1 METQS
6 KYRMAGNNHN
16 GLSLTDGC
24 NNSGSIH
31 SFALRISNSCAN
43 FFNSSLFAKSFL
55 RTFLIVA
62 FVFVPGV
69 VSALD
74 IPLSSGDMCG
84 SDYHASF
91 TQSSGLAINLNVTL
105 NSSCVVTASTTIN
118 DNSGNNGNKA
128 HYDAY
133 NFGTCHFGS
142 YYYSAGTYHLYYN
155 STTNTVTI
163 ETSANAHSCGP
174 VLTSSPTSLSLS
186 TTAPNASSSS
196 TFTVSGSS
204 LQGGVTVSLGT
215 GSKLELCDTQ
225 NGTYSSSVVISQSDA
240 TSGKTMYVRI
250 KANQSPVSNGNENIM
265 LSSTSATSVNV
276 PVTINIT
283 APSITVTQGTCSAT
297 SNVFKPV
304 GQSSVSAGTFIV
316 TSTSG
321 VASYNTLTITA
332 PSGFVISTNDSYN
345 SSDDQQTLTLT
356 SNISSSTTYYVF
368 FVGSSDA
375 SGQVSFGDAASSK
388 TSCSFSAKIPTLS
401 LSPSSIA
408 LSNSSTS
415 QVVTITSNLSGAT
428 LQLSGTNA
436 SSFSVSPT
444 SVTFS
449 GGTAT
454 VTVSVSGEIPNEGL
468 VATLTATNSTY
479 NISSTANISAS
490 SCVGESLL
498 NAANPAG
505 INSNFTKDDSGTW
518 VNTDQYQWGGTSGAT
533 VSSNNNVSLIK
544 GQAYKLTVINNTTPK
559 YIKLTVAS
567 LPMNSGN
574 SFRLG
579 TNNNDYV
586 HTTETFVFTA
596 TSNATGKIVMGAYGD
611 NGSGSDAYLS
621 SISLTSICPPV
632 VKITEAG
639 THAICSGTGDGTDKL
654 TATVTNGTA
663 NYTYSWYN
671 STDGTNWSGTAISTT
686 SGSSSTTNVLTLT
699 SGSTFDVTKLYY
711 RVIVEDANGLKD
723 TAIYQYACGPELTVS
738 PTSLSF
744 STPQGQASTASTL
757 AVTGSSLEGNIT
769 VSLPGSS
776 VLEMSTDGVTYTTN
790 SITITKSGDTAEG
803 TIYFRIKASA
813 TKTSGTAQETVTIS
827 TPEGA
832 GTEEKTVT
840 VNATVS
846 GPVIT
851 ATPTSLTALTSD
863 WNTVSAETRTF
874 TVSGKGLEG
883 SVNVDD
889 ELSRLEFSTT
899 GDTYYSYLSLSM
911 AENKTVSATT
921 VYVRISA
928 SALETEG
935 QLMDSIIVNSTNAD
949 TQTVTI
955 PVTVNGPEM
964 TVSAASGSLT
974 ANYGGESN
982 KVTFTVSGNVLQSD
996 VTVSAVGTNML
1007 LSTSENGEYSKSLT
1021 LSRGSGTLA
1030 STTVYA
1036 KIDDTDIISTAQQQT
1051 INVTSTY
1058 ADAKSVTV
1066 SVTVVAPTI
1075 SVTLDNGNCVST
1087 PVVKQAN
1094 ADAGSFVIS
1103 STSGVLTDNPLIV
1116 AAPAGFV
1123 IIGYGND
1130 PLDTVTI
1137 RENITS
1143 PITLHVLF
1151 TGNVS
1156 SSGKVKFFQAEDS
1169 LTQTSCTFEG
1179 KAPSF
1184 VITDCANLY
1193 IPNNLTKV
1201 VPFSLTDLP
1210 DGYTIRVTSSND
1222 SLKLGTDVNY
1232 VSFESVSLEN
1242 GDALYSKYI
1251 GDRDGQTAT
1260 LTYAVYMGDSK
1271 ILDLGSCTV
1280 HLSLVDASVSCV
1292 SQYAN
1297 VSGYSFNDTTLVG
1310 HFTLTLKNGETVID
1324 RANPDQVQNL
1334 SQSCTTGSADS
1345 YNGTGVNLSWAGV
1358 LIDLSGLGL
1367 KAQVDL
1373 PELSFGTYGIYGFP
1387 TSQVSNY
1394 MKGKNNCTVETCSS
1408 VNGISNYFYATYN
1421 SDPNCRANL
1430 QNQQPVIGRFLFDF
1444 NYNNDA
1450 TWDNSNQEI
1459 YFYVEGDTL
1468 YYAMNSMPLTT
1479 ITDGGAQGACLSD
1492 TVNGR
1497 TLTAN
1502 FSYSRNGI
1510 NEAVSG
1516 YQYKWL
1522 KNGVEISGATNA
1534 TYTAKQFG
1542 NYTVRVSCQFETNVK
1557 TDADSCLGN
1566 VYRLVRTSDPYVVR
1580 SCLGAEFVPATG
1592 ALVDKAPCSGS
1603 SDTLSVSIDSVKVAS
1618 ESDEAGSYAVWQ
1630 YSDDGNGF
1638 SDVGSHIVLNSTVFD
1653 SPAQAQVVDTAVS
1666 QPGYYRLMVSVPD
1679 GENSI
1684 KTYSGV
1690 FHVETAYPAL
1700 TITPSTVN
1708 LSITNPTQVV
1718 TVTGTCGLQGAT
1730 LSFGN
1735 DTHFEVVEGNT
1746 LVFDNGQ
1753 ATATVRLKECHNV
1766 TINTTL
1772 TAVNG
1777 SVSSDA
1783 ITVSSEA
1790 CTPSLT
1796 FSPSSMALSKDISSQ
1811 NVTLSATCGITSA
1824 QLTLLDQVNFEVVGG
1839 TSASFVD
1846 GVDTITVKLKDDVV
1860 LTHDLHTSLS
1870 ASATLCNQTY
1880 NTATAL
1886 SIDATGCAPENLI
1899 SDGVSELMLY
1909 TISGDLYRQN
1919 QSTFVQLNTNG
1930 ILTSN
1935 SSITLTKGKSY
1946 LFSFSNAATWGGA
1959 NLKVSVGS
1967 TELFTFETS
1976 TNGVVKTHIYTP
1988 QNTISG
1994 SLKLTGT
2001 NCIST
2006 ISVSSI
2012 CPPFVSLEKVG
2023 SALVCSGTFTGGDK
2037 LVASVENG
2045 TSPFTYIWKK
2055 GESVITDS
2063 TRAELCLNNST
2074 VFTSGATY
2082 SVIVTDNNGTKDTAQ
2097 YTYNCSP
2104 MINTISNDTVCFES
2118 GNTAS
2123 INVNYTNFT
2132 GFEVDSFS
2140 VYDSNDN
2147 LVFTKTLNPSVTAAT
2162 TDSENLSF
2170 STEGESRGDSYWSV
2184 KINYTETTGSVYK
2197 QTEPTTF
2204 RLFEKQ
2210 MCDASISDKSVIN
2223 VSSDGQQ
2230 DTFTVNNLFDT
2241 DVLELFGNANYTVEV
2256 IDNATSSTVTSSKMT
2271 YSTSQ
2276 SYANPVISVNK
2287 AAAATDGTESSYTI
2301 KLTSQFGEVIEK
2313 TFAVKQVP
2321 FGESPSVRLAAT
2333 PFYCQGQ
2340 NITITLSNPQDI
2352 NTSYDGFAY
2361 TIDVYSNASKIGT
2374 INPAIV
2380 GDNTYMVGASETGT
2394 LTFKVNVSATGYASR
2409 EISSTS
2415 VSSAKN
2421 PMSAAISDANASY
2434 STTECE
2440 NLTLTKTINVTSP
2453 QNGATMTY
2461 SWKQGGT
2468 VLKSG
2473 SVAVSSLTSVYNLS
2487 LTHNFTT
2494 IGANTV
2500 TLEVSLGCHDV
2511 SKNVTVTVAECTF
2524 DIPSV
2529 AENGYCDG
2537 EIDLSVNIT
2546 SPASSENFITPAYTL
2561 SRTDAGGGTY
2571 NAGSWS
2577 GNTIHLSGLTAS
2589 SYTFKVEVFAD
2600 VAKQI
2605 KIGEV
2610 TEEVVPG
2617 DACVQNYFVNNQSGV
2632 SGNGSSWA
2640 QAASAGADGAFNT
2653 IDEALLAAATLHANE
2668 ATANKQI
2675 AIYVSKNGGDYAVNG
2690 INGSVKTDT
2699 LKNISIYGGYNYTD
2713 GTSTEYVTGC
2723 GYTAIKNT
2731 SNRTDAI
2738 FKISDGKNVIS
2749 HLDFNDA
2756 VGSSTSVIYSANNTV
2771 EEQLE
2776 VNDCKFQN
2784 NDGGAIKL
2792 NSTNGGKLEIY
2803 DSKFI
2808 TNTPEGSAQVQGA
2821 ALNIVGPY
2829 ELIVSTKDNV
2839 NKMPATKDDTT
2850 DWRDC
2855 SADKSMIVNLLDPA
2869 DSLKC
2874 ANLFDRNAY
2883 TGSGQYSSGVLR
2895 GGAVH
2900 LDGLSSV
2907 LIESSFFTNNYINS
2921 NSNIFGAVIYIGNT
2935 NSLNFRYSYLTNNK
2949 TNSNETSEGAVLFTE
2964 NIANTNYSYLWFNNT
2979 YMVKGLGGAFASHK
2993 STVNVSNSMFSNGK
3007 ITQTGRGA
3015 SMYATES
3022 SLISIADSKFYKNTM
3037 TSGDGTCAGSYV
3049 SGAAV
3054 NVTHSVY
3061 VENEAQQN
3069 GAAFYT
3075 EGKNGTSY
3083 DPNTLVSVTKCL
3095 FMKNKVSSGQGAG
3108 PAIMAKNSRIL
3119 INKTEFYQNY
3129 FYEKGGTITL
3139 ENCYS
3144 NIFSSSFV
3152 KNTYGGS
3159 RNQTAACVDV
3169 NGGIGDTT
3177 ANVIFA
3183 NCTMTENVGNQYGV
3197 ISALNGAKVDIISSS
3212 IINNDCNGT
3221 AILYKNGTG
3230 SRINMYNSIVSGN
3243 TLNGSSDG
3251 DNVLSLLTTK
3261 KYNTIGESIYFDNGG
3276 TSIGTTQLEEGAC
3289 SSVSFSVASDL
3300 TSSYCSYGP
3309 NIVSTTPFLEDHQ
3322 TCRSYGMSRLEL
3334 RELAGTNST
3343 LLDELLSDEH
3353 DAPRAW
3359 RNLDFEHLAM
3369 VNLTDSMRTYQGA
3382 VEGGLTLYEGQ
3393 NFTIDIMSMPALC
3406 TGGELHQPYLDI
3418 DITGTKTEAGKQLTT
3433 NLLTT
3438 RYGLDI
3444 KKINGTDT
3452 TLVVSQKP
3460 IEAVDSIAVNLF
3472 SVYMENVVAGLHLVT
3487 VTCYDSVDIT
3497 KPVEFYS
3504 KSIDIPQIYQTA
3516 LAWTGAANDGNYN
3529 NIQNWKYRNADG
3541 TLGAVPTLISKPS
3554 SCFDAHIGWDNP
3566 DTETSDHVSKLP
3578 TIIGSVGECADVYF
3592 HPGGSLGNVHRL
3604 SYKKAHVEMALKSK
3618 SSKSTLNMWYLLAPP
3633 LKEVYTADYYSEDR
3647 TSYMRYITAKK
3658 DGDNYSA
3665 SWSLSMRNYD
3675 VLLSQSLLGC
3685 AFKYYL
3691 KKPLFADTTM
3701 VYTFPNSRT
3710 KYTYVDTKEDV
3721 FLNKTD
3727 YRYRFLF
3734 EDDNNKF
3741 DSLKTVTIDLVTRF
3755 EGLGLSNADS
3765 AYTEKLKADGGY
3777 YIVLTNP
3784 YMSHLD
3790 LDKFYEDNSD
3800 VIAADIKLLPAEVGD
3815 FVSYSNGISNNM
3827 TKYVAPLQSFLVKPL
3842 SLGATLSLKFD
3853 ASRLSVASPTDDTKN
3868 LLRSSTKPTDMLNL
3882 QLQKSGY
3889 VSVSAYVMAN
3899 ETATADYRLNEDVQN
3914 LLAYDALLDIYTHAG
3929 NVIVETNVLNRDSLT
3944 GIVVPV
3950 TLYQKTAGNVT
3961 VQISNA
3967 DAFVDA
3973 DEIYWVDSL
3982 SSPITKTPLSV
3993 QSTFV
3998 YNLPKGNTS
4007 KRFYLFFEQKPRV
4020 REYIDET
4027 MCLGSTLN
4035 TPAGTFSPTTP
4046 GNISMHQLKESN
4058 SVNVPDTSC
4067 YVNLDVKPSYKIN
4080 ISDSIYEAMGYRK
4093 NGFRL
4098 PIQDTVGVVHDTLR
4112 LSTVDDCDSLVYL
4125 SLKVKKRFFDVS
4137 IFYGKPDA
4145 VLTRVDS
4152 MGNGL
4157 NLNGN
4162 ALAVFDEDVPVNLC
4176 SKTNVLCKNNSSYEA
4191 HSIVLS
4197 DSADLYIP
4205 YDFFAENIV
4214 YKRKPSI
4221 FATLEGGWESIVLPF
4236 KATEFRNSGREDNA
4250 GLPVTNMKPFSK
4262 IDNNANGDFW
4272 LKKFVTS
4279 QSDALGF
4286 DAPDV
4291 PVMEAYVPYLVA
4303 FPGTAWG
4310 EEYSLIGQTISYS
4323 ASNASVSATPTNIK
4337 TSLPLFDVYGT
4348 TGKIMVNN
4356 CYTLNSSLNK
4366 FLYSEGLTSVLPFRL
4381 YVTSIKKTPS
4391 PFRSL
4396 SIYNVNEGENGDGY
4410 TDQVDDANSSS
4421 QFAVYEKDGELCI
4434 YSSTSGEADVYDM
4447 KALKVVRSKVKY
4459 TKGETLV
4466 LGLPAG
4472 VYVVNNVKCVLAK

>member
-1 METQS
+1 
-6 KYRMAGNNHN
+6 
-16 GLSLTDGC
+16 
-24 NNSGSIH
+24 
-31 SFALRISNSCAN
+31 
-43 FFNSSLFAKSFL
+43 
-55 RTFLIVA
+55 
-62 FVFVPGV
+62 
-69 VSALD
+69 
-74 IPLSSGDMCG
+74 
-84 SDYHASF
+84 
-91 TQSSGLAINLNVTL
+91 
-105 NSSCVVTASTTIN
+105 
-118 DNSGNNGNKA
+118 
-128 HYDAY
+128 
-133 NFGTCHFGS
+133 
-142 YYYSAGTYHLYYN
+142 
-155 STTNTVTI
+155 
-163 ETSANAHSCGP
+163 
-174 VLTSSPTSLSLS
+174 
-186 TTAPNASSSS
+186 
-196 TFTVSGSS
+196 
-204 LQGGVTVSLGT
+204 
-215 GSKLELCDTQ
+215 
-225 NGTYSSSVVISQSDA
+225 
-240 TSGKTMYVRI
+240 
-250 KANQSPVSNGNENIM
+250 
-265 LSSTSATSVNV
+265 
-276 PVTINIT
+276 
-283 APSITVTQGTCSAT
+283 
-297 SNVFKPV
+297 
-304 GQSSVSAGTFIV
+304 
-316 TSTSG
+316 
-321 VASYNTLTITA
+321 
-332 PSGFVISTNDSYN
+332 
-345 SSDDQQTLTLT
+345 
-356 SNISSSTTYYVF
+356 
-368 FVGSSDA
+368 
-375 SGQVSFGDAASSK
+375 
-388 TSCSFSAKIPTLS
+388 
-401 LSPSSIA
+401 
-408 LSNSSTS
+408 
-415 QVVTITSNLSGAT
+415 
-428 LQLSGTNA
+428 
-436 SSFSVSPT
+436 
-444 SVTFS
+444 
-449 GGTAT
+449 
-454 VTVSVSGEIPNEGL
+454 
-468 VATLTATNSTY
+468 
-479 NISSTANISAS
+479 
-490 SCVGESLL
+490 
-498 NAANPAG
+498 
-505 INSNFTKDDSGTW
+505 
-518 VNTDQYQWGGTSGAT
+518 
-533 VSSNNNVSLIK
+533 
-544 GQAYKLTVINNTTPK
+544 
-559 YIKLTVAS
+559 
-567 LPMNSGN
+567 
-574 SFRLG
+574 
-579 TNNNDYV
+579 
-586 HTTETFVFTA
+586 
-596 TSNATGKIVMGAYGD
+596 
-611 NGSGSDAYLS
+611 
-621 SISLTSICPPV
+621 
-632 VKITEAG
+632 
-639 THAICSGTGDGTDKL
+639 
-654 TATVTNGTA
+654 
-663 NYTYSWYN
+663 
-671 STDGTNWSGTAISTT
+671 
-686 SGSSSTTNVLTLT
+686 
-699 SGSTFDVTKLYY
+699 
-711 RVIVEDANGLKD
+711 
-723 TAIYQYACGPELTVS
+723 
-738 PTSLSF
+738 
-744 STPQGQASTASTL
+744 
-757 AVTGSSLEGNIT
+757 
-769 VSLPGSS
+769 
-776 VLEMSTDGVTYTTN
+776 
-790 SITITKSGDTAEG
+790 
-803 TIYFRIKASA
+803 
-813 TKTSGTAQETVTIS
+813 
-827 TPEGA
+827 
-832 GTEEKTVT
+832 
-840 VNATVS
+840 
-846 GPVIT
+846 
-851 ATPTSLTALTSD
+851 
-863 WNTVSAETRTF
+863 
-874 TVSGKGLEG
+874 
-883 SVNVDD
+883 
-889 ELSRLEFSTT
+889 
-899 GDTYYSYLSLSM
+899 
-911 AENKTVSATT
+911 
-921 VYVRISA
+921 
-928 SALETEG
+928 
-935 QLMDSIIVNSTNAD
+935 
-949 TQTVTI
+949 
-955 PVTVNGPEM
+955 
-964 TVSAASGSLT
+964 
-974 ANYGGESN
+974 
-982 KVTFTVSGNVLQSD
+982 
-996 VTVSAVGTNML
+996 
-1007 LSTSENGEYSKSLT
+1007 
-1021 LSRGSGTLA
+1021 
-1030 STTVYA
+1030 
-1036 KIDDTDIISTAQQQT
+1036 
-1051 INVTSTY
+1051 
-1058 ADAKSVTV
+1058 
-1066 SVTVVAPTI
+1066 
-1075 SVTLDNGNCVST
+1075 
-1087 PVVKQAN
+1087 
-1094 ADAGSFVIS
+1094 
-1103 STSGVLTDNPLIV
+1103 
-1116 AAPAGFV
+1116 
-1123 IIGYGND
+1123 
-1130 PLDTVTI
+1130 
-1137 RENITS
+1137 
-1143 PITLHVLF
+1143 
-1151 TGNVS
+1151 
-1156 SSGKVKFFQAEDS
+1156 
-1169 LTQTSCTFEG
+1169 
-1179 KAPSF
+1179 
-1184 VITDCANLY
+1184 
-1193 IPNNLTKV
+1193 
-1201 VPFSLTDLP
+1201 
-1210 DGYTIRVTSSND
+1210 
-1222 SLKLGTDVNY
+1222 
-1232 VSFESVSLEN
+1232 
-1242 GDALYSKYI
+1242 
-1251 GDRDGQTAT
+1251 
-1260 LTYAVYMGDSK
+1260 
-1271 ILDLGSCTV
+1271 
-1280 HLSLVDASVSCV
+1280 
-1292 SQYAN
+1292 
-1297 VSGYSFNDTTLVG
+1297 
-1310 HFTLTLKNGETVID
+1310 
-1324 RANPDQVQNL
+1324 
-1334 SQSCTTGSADS
+1334 
-1345 YNGTGVNLSWAGV
+1345 
-1358 LIDLSGLGL
+1358 
-1367 KAQVDL
+1367 
-1373 PELSFGTYGIYGFP
+1373 
-1387 TSQVSNY
+1387 
-1394 MKGKNNCTVETCSS
+1394 
-1408 VNGISNYFYATYN
+1408 
-1421 SDPNCRANL
+1421 
-1430 QNQQPVIGRFLFDF
+1430 
-1444 NYNNDA
+1444 
-1450 TWDNSNQEI
+1450 
-1459 YFYVEGDTL
+1459 
-1468 YYAMNSMPLTT
+1468 
-1479 ITDGGAQGACLSD
+1479 
-1492 TVNGR
+1492 
-1497 TLTAN
+1497 
-1502 FSYSRNGI
+1502 
-1510 NEAVSG
+1510 
-1516 YQYKWL
+1516 
-1522 KNGVEISGATNA
+1522 
-1534 TYTAKQFG
+1534 
-1542 NYTVRVSCQFETNVK
+1542 
-1557 TDADSCLGN
+1557 
-1566 VYRLVRTSDPYVVR
+1566 
-1580 SCLGAEFVPATG
+1580 
-1592 ALVDKAPCSGS
+1592 
-1603 SDTLSVSIDSVKVAS
+1603 
-1618 ESDEAGSYAVWQ
+1618 
-1630 YSDDGNGF
+1630 
-1638 SDVGSHIVLNSTVFD
+1638 
-1653 SPAQAQVVDTAVS
+1653 
-1666 QPGYYRLMVSVPD
+1666 
-1679 GENSI
+1679 
-1684 KTYSGV
+1684 
-1690 FHVETAYPAL
+1690 
-1700 TITPSTVN
+1700 
-1708 LSITNPTQVV
+1708 
-1718 TVTGTCGLQGAT
+1718 
-1730 LSFGN
+1730 
-1735 DTHFEVVEGNT
+1735 
-1746 LVFDNGQ
+1746 
-1753 ATATVRLKECHNV
+1753 
-1766 TINTTL
+1766 
-1772 TAVNG
+1772 
-1777 SVSSDA
+1777 
-1783 ITVSSEA
+1783 
-1790 CTPSLT
+1790 
-1796 FSPSSMALSKDISSQ
+1796 
-1811 NVTLSATCGITSA
+1811 
-1824 QLTLLDQVNFEVVGG
+1824 
-1839 TSASFVD
+1839 
-1846 GVDTITVKLKDDVV
+1846 
-1860 LTHDLHTSLS
+1860 
-1870 ASATLCNQTY
+1870 
-1880 NTATAL
+1880 
-1886 SIDATGCAPENLI
+1886 
-1899 SDGVSELMLY
+1899 
-1909 TISGDLYRQN
+1909 
-1919 QSTFVQLNTNG
+1919 
-1930 ILTSN
+1930 
-1935 SSITLTKGKSY
+1935 
-1946 LFSFSNAATWGGA
+1946 
-1959 NLKVSVGS
+1959 
-1967 TELFTFETS
+1967 
-1976 TNGVVKTHIYTP
+1976 
-1988 QNTISG
+1988 
-1994 SLKLTGT
+1994 
-2001 NCIST
+2001 
-2006 ISVSSI
+2006 
-2012 CPPFVSLEKVG
+2012 
-2023 SALVCSGTFTGGDK
+2023 
-2037 LVASVENG
+2037 
-2045 TSPFTYIWKK
+2045 
-2055 GESVITDS
+2055 
-2063 TRAELCLNNST
+2063 
-2074 VFTSGATY
+2074 
-2082 SVIVTDNNGTKDTAQ
+2082 
-2097 YTYNCSP
+2097 
-2104 MINTISNDTVCFES
+2104 
-2118 GNTAS
+2118 
-2123 INVNYTNFT
+2123 
-2132 GFEVDSFS
+2132 
-2140 VYDSNDN
+2140 
-2147 LVFTKTLNPSVTAAT
+2147 
-2162 TDSENLSF
+2162 
-2170 STEGESRGDSYWSV
+2170 
-2184 KINYTETTGSVYK
+2184 
-2197 QTEPTTF
+2197 
-2204 RLFEKQ
+2204 
-2210 MCDASISDKSVIN
+2210 
-2223 VSSDGQQ
+2223 
-2230 DTFTVNNLFDT
+2230 
-2241 DVLELFGNANYTVEV
+2241 
-2256 IDNATSSTVTSSKMT
+2256 
-2271 YSTSQ
+2271 
-2276 SYANPVISVNK
+2276 
-2287 AAAATDGTESSYTI
+2287 
-2301 KLTSQFGEVIEK
+2301 
-2313 TFAVKQVP
+2313 
-2321 FGESPSVRLAAT
+2321 
-2333 PFYCQGQ
+2333 
-2340 NITITLSNPQDI
+2340 
-2352 NTSYDGFAY
+2352 
-2361 TIDVYSNASKIGT
+2361 
-2374 INPAIV
+2374 
-2380 GDNTYMVGASETGT
+2380 MVGASETGT

-2500 TLEVSLGCHDV
+2500 TLEVSLGCDVV

-2577 GNTIHLSGLTAS
+2577 GNIIHLSGLTAS

-2617 DACVQNYFVNNQSGV
+2617 NACVQNYFVYNRGNA

-2640 QAASAGADGAFNT
+2640 QAGSAGADGAFNT

-2869 DSLKC
+2869 DSTKC
-2874 ANLFDRNAY
+2874 ANLFDRNAH
-2883 TGSGQYSSGVLR
+2883 TGSGQYSAGVLR

-2921 NSNIFGAVIYIGNT
+2921 NYNIFGAVIYIGNT
-2935 NSLNFRYSYLTNNK
+2935 NSLNFRYSYLTNN
-2949 TNSNETSEGAVLFTE
+2949 TMYSNQTSEGAVLFTE

-3007 ITQTGRGA
+3007 ITETGMGA

-3037 TSGDGTCAGSYV
+3037 TSGNGTCAGSYV

-3061 VENEAQQN
+3061 VENKAQQN

-3083 DPNTLVSVTKCL
+3083 DPNTLVSLTKCL
-3095 FMKNKVSSGQGAG
+3095 FINNEVANGQGSG

-3119 INKTEFYQNY
+3119 INKTEFYQNK
-3129 FYEKGGTITL
+3129 FYEKGGTVNL

-3152 KNTYGGS
+3152 KNTYGGT

-3183 NCTMTENVGNQYGV
+3183 NCTMTENVGNQHGV

-3221 AILYKNGTG
+3221 AILYKDGTG

-3276 TSIGTTQLEEGAC
+3276 TSIGTTQLEEGTC

-3322 TCRSYGMSRLEL
+3322 ICRSYGMSRLEL

-3359 RNLDFEHLAM
+3359 RNLDLEHLAM

-3504 KSIDIPQIYQTA
+3504 KSIDIPQISQTA
-3516 LAWTGAANDGNYN
+3516 LAWTGAANDGDYN

-3541 TLGAVPTLISKPS
+3541 TLGAEPTLISKPS

-3618 SSKSTLNMWYLLAPP
+3618 SSKSTSSMWYLLAPP
-3633 LKEVYTADYYSEDR
+3633 LKEVYTGDYYSEDR

-3685 AFKYYL
+3685 AFRYFV

-3710 KYTYVDTKEDV
+3710 KYTYVDNTDV

-3755 EGLGLSNADS
+3755 EGLDLSKADS

-3790 LDKFYEDNSD
+3790 LDKFHEDNSD

-3914 LLAYDALLDIYTHAG
+3914 LLAQDAPLDIYTHAG

-3950 TLYQKTAGNVT
+3950 TLYQNAAGNVT

-3982 SSPITKTPLSV
+3982 SSPIMKTPLSV

-3998 YNLPKGNTS
+3998 YTLPKGNTS
-4007 KRFYLFFEQKPRV
+4007 KRFYLVFDQKPRV

-4112 LSTVDDCDSLVYL
+4112 LSTVDGCDSLVYL

-4176 SKTNVLCKNNSSYEA
+4176 SKTNVLCKNNGSYEA

-4366 FLYSEGLTSVLPFRL
+4366 FVYSEGLTSVLPFRL
-4381 YVTSIKKTPS
+4381 YVTSTKKTPS

-4410 TDQVDDANSSS
+4410 TDQVNDANSSS